1 MIVLVTGIGDELQL
15 PPVPF
20 EHSLLAST
28 ETTSDEHKAGV
39 HIFSGFSHVYV
50 YRLQTAMRFQDSV
63 LVAILAKMRTPGGA
77 KLTDREWKALQATSV
92 DGPQH
97 AHKLANTE
105 HFFQAC
111 YTWSVVSLAYAVRSF
126 ESAKASGRTLYATR
140 AVDVVQNV
148 SRGQAAAVAEALLSH
163 TNMNDTGRLPHFGL
177 YHVGMEVRLTQTL
190 AAPHVV
196 VDCIGV
202 IRGFTFAPEDEG
214 RGDLNGSFVVLR
226 RLPEAIY
233 VQLQDVEQKF
243 LATEPNG
250 LFVVRPYSN
259 NRAWSLTVK
268 LPASHGGGSEEVT
281 VKVRR
286 TQMPLVTVKASIPCA
301 PRYDNGSWIDFPLAV
316 SASVAKGHALAGKL
330 CCSFTCTIL
339 GTFAICGFG
348 SPSARNFRTRPSGHA
363 ASSISSA
370 VCREGNIDPRLCRP
384 VLDGVGLVMSSGF
397 I

>member
-39 HIFSGFSHVYV
+39 HIFSGFSHV

-243 LATEPNG
+243 LAAEPNG

-286 TQMPLVTVKASIPCA
+286 TQMPLVTVKASTLHVLQGTTTDPGLIFHWRF
-301 PRYDNGSWIDFPLAV
+301 PRRLQKDMRWLA
-316 SASVAKGHALAGKL
+316 SYVALSRVRSL
-330 CCSFTCTIL
+330 
-339 GTFAICGFG
+339 
-348 SPSARNFRTRPSGHA
+348 
-363 ASSISSA
+363 
-370 VCREGNIDPRLCRP
+370 ERLRS
-384 VLDGVGLVMSSGF
+384 VGLDHRVREILEQGPPDTLPLRFRQLFAEKETLTRGF
-397 I
+397 ADRCLTALGW

>member
-1 MIVLVTGIGDELQL
+1 MIVLVIGIGDELQL

-39 HIFSGFSHVYV
+39 HIFSGFSHVY
-50 YRLQTAMRFQDSV
+50 RLQTAMRFQDSV

-77 KLTDREWKALQATSV
+77 KLTDREWKALQSTSV

-97 AHKLANTE
+97 AHNLANTE

-243 LATEPNG
+243 LAAEPNG

-286 TQMPLVTVKASIPCA
+286 TQMPLVTVKASTLHVLQGTTTDPGLIFHWRF
-301 PRYDNGSWIDFPLAV
+301 PRRLQKDMRWLA
-316 SASVAKGHALAGKL
+316 SYVALSRVRSL
-330 CCSFTCTIL
+330 
-339 GTFAICGFG
+339 
-348 SPSARNFRTRPSGHA
+348 
-363 ASSISSA
+363 
-370 VCREGNIDPRLCRP
+370 ERLRS
-384 VLDGVGLVMSSGF
+384 VGLDHRVREILEQGPPDTLPLRFRQLFAEKETLTRGF
-397 I
+397 ADRCLTALGW

>member
-39 HIFSGFSHVYV
+39 HIFSGFSHV

-226 RLPEAIY
+226 RLREAIY

-286 TQMPLVTVKASIPCA
+286 TQMPLVTVKASTLHVLQGTTTDPGLIFHWRF
-301 PRYDNGSWIDFPLAV
+301 PRRLQKDMRWLA
-316 SASVAKGHALAGKL
+316 SYVALSRVRSL
-330 CCSFTCTIL
+330 
-339 GTFAICGFG
+339 
-348 SPSARNFRTRPSGHA
+348 
-363 ASSISSA
+363 
-370 VCREGNIDPRLCRP
+370 ERLRS
-384 VLDGVGLVMSSGF
+384 VGLDHRVREILEQGPPDTLPLRFRQLFAEKETLTRGF
-397 I
+397 ADRCLTALGW